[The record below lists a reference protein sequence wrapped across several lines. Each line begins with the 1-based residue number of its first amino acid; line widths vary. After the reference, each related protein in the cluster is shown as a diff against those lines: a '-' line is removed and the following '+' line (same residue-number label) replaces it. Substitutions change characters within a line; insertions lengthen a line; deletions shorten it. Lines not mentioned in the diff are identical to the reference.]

1 MGKHIYYFENGT
13 CTKYNHRA
21 TATEIKNLESMMGE
35 LVQEEFEV
43 EYPDMIK
50 IKFLDGETKVSL
62 FEEYKK
68 YRFNPETEMIMDYAT
83 GEVLYYRR

>member
-21 TATEIKNLESMMGE
+21 TATEIKNLEDTLGE
-35 LVQEEFEV
+35 LIQEEFEV

-83 GEVLYYRR
+83 GEVIYYRR